1 MSRDPDSY
9 YEEEYFEE
17 IGRREEI
24 AQALK
29 QISEDGIRQYLGTY
43 GDAIQARVND
53 VFTHATYASQQGYPR
68 YAVVG
73 AVTAIELITRYM
85 LVRPLLQGAFL
96 SDHWAQLLTRHITAG
111 KTVQERDILPGMLE
125 HYGIK
130 LKDIEL
136 SDGSKLWKTL
146 TEKVVRKRN
155 RIVHDGEGATPAE
168 GTMALECVEVMGE
181 EVVLPIA
188 EKMGFDLDETAC
200 WYKIDYSGRGDSE
213 PSDPFATN

>member
-17 IGRREEI
+17 VGRQELI
-24 AQALK
+24 AQTLK
-29 QISEDGIRQYLGTY
+29 HISEDGIRKYLATY
-43 GDAIQARVND
+43 GDAVEARVED
-53 VFTHATYASQQGYPR
+53 VFAHATYASQQGYPR

-96 SDHWAQLLTRHITAG
+96 SDDWAQLLTQRITAG
-111 KTVQERDILPGMLE
+111 KTVQERDILPSMLE
-125 HYGIK
+125 IYGIK
-130 LKDIEL
+130 LKDIKL
-136 SDGSKLWKTL
+136 SDGSKLWKTI

-155 RIVHDGEGATPAE
+155 RIIHDGEGATPTE
-168 GTMALECVEVMGE
+168 GKIALECVEVLGE

-188 EKMGFDLDETAC
+188 EKMGFNLDETAC
-200 WYKIDYSGRGDSE
+200 WYKIDYSGDYE
-213 PSDPFATN
+213 PSDPFAPK